1 MSSLSRHDH
10 RPIFFQHVSTS
21 GGTALCRWAQEQPC
35 GTIPQCGA
43 NCNLQCHHPWN
54 WRHHCERPAC
64 LQPSTPCRHP
74 YKYSS
79 KSCDGLARYARRR
92 NLTFMASE
100 TMLPSYGRQ
109 CLERHFFGI
118 IVLRDP
124 VERLVSQFIRFHPD
138 APNAA
143 LNTIL
148 SRPYVF
154 NTSERSSLF
163 GTASVDNYLTRL
175 LLGAPAFFL
184 PLRGIN
190 ASHRRAAS
198 KVLASFQLAIPLE
211 NLSASGASWLGPSLG
226 WRGSL
231 PKANTHHRRKRGLIA
246 GRRKPAVVA
255 AANAGRRLA
264 AGWSAIHPPHLGER
278 SLRIL
283 RALNR
288 HDAELLREARERFAR
303 QRSEE
308 AIGVSTLTQTSRLA
322 GDYPMRPRSD
332 RRTQMCR
339 DRQCPVPSRSGR

>member
-1 MSSLSRHDH
+1 M
-10 RPIFFQHVSTS
+10 
-21 GGTALCRWAQEQPC
+21 
-35 GTIPQCGA
+35 
-43 NCNLQCHHPWN
+43 
-54 WRHHCERPAC
+54 
-64 LQPSTPCRHP
+64 
-74 YKYSS
+74 
-79 KSCDGLARYARRR
+79 
-92 NLTFMASE
+92 
-100 TMLPSYGRQ
+100 
-109 CLERHFFGI
+109 
-118 IVLRDP
+118 
-124 VERLVSQFIRFHPD
+124 SQFIRFHPD

-175 LLGAPAFFL
+175 LLGAPASSRA
-184 PLRGIN
+184 LRGIN

-198 KVLASFQLAIPLE
+198 QCSRE
-211 NLSASGASWLGPSLG
+211 LSARHTAGKSQRERSVVAGSIAR

-231 PKANTHHRRKRGLIA
+231 PKANTHHRRKLGPIA
-246 GRRKPAVVA
+246 GRRKPVVA

-283 RALNR
+283 RALNW